1 MSKKSRNPSMF
12 DAKILLEASFESFR
26 KLDPMLLWRNPVML
40 AVEAVAVVASILFLR
55 DIWQQSNA
63 LFSGQL
69 VFWLW
74 LTVLFGNFAEAVAEG
89 RGKAQAD
96 ALRETRSHAP
106 AKLLFSAESD
116 KHTVVSALQLNPGDL
131 VLVESATSSPATARW
146 WKASPRSTN
155 PPSPA
160 NPPR

>member
-12 DAKILLEASFESFR
+12 DAKILVEAGFESFR
-26 KLDPMLLWRNPVML
+26 KLDPTLLWRNPVML
-40 AVEAVAVVASILFLR
+40 AVEAVAVVATILFLR
-55 DIWQQSNA
+55 DIWAGANA

-106 AKLLFSAESD
+106 AMRTPRALMAGSRGRSA
-116 KHTVVSALQLNPGDL
+116 
-131 VLVESATSSPATARW
+131 RR
-146 WKASPRSTN
+146 RSGG
-155 PPSPA
+155 
-160 NPPR
+160 

>member
-12 DAKILLEASFESFR
+12 DTKILIEAGFESFR
-26 KLDPMLLWRNPVML
+26 KLDPTILWRNPVML
-40 AVEAVAVVASILFLR
+40 AVEAVAFVATILFFR
-55 DIWQQSNA
+55 DIWHGGDA

-106 AKLLFSAESD
+106 AKQLYNAEGD
-116 KHTVVSALQLNPGDL
+116 KYTVVSALQLNPGDL
-131 VLVESATSSPATARW
+131 VLVEAGDLIPGR
-146 WKASPRSTN
+146 RSDRRRRL
-155 PPSPA
+155 S
-160 NPPR
+160 R